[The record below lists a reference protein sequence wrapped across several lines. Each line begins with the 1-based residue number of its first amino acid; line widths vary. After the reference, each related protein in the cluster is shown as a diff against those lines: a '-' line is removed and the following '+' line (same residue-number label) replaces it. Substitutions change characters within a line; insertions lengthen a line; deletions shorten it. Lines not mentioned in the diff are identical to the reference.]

1 MQQLQQQCETQ
12 ANNPPTTVGS
22 TGTKELVVA
31 TNGTTGK
38 LNRLTTV
45 VQKLKP
51 ALDNDPT
58 KNVTAESEDISKFSK
73 HRRLPRLSGQHV
85 SPSTI

>member
-1 MQQLQQQCETQ
+1 MQQQCETQ

-38 LNRLTTV
+38 LNRITTV
-45 VQKLKP
+45 VQKII
-51 ALDNDPT
+51 T
-58 KNVTAESEDISKFSK
+58 STA
-73 HRRLPRLSGQHV
+73 RRRSNEERD
-85 SPSTI
+85 S